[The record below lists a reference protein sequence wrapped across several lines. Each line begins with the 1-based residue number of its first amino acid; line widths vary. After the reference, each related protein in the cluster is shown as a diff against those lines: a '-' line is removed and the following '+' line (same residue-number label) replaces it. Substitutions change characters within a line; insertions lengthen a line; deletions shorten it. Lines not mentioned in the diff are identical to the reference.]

1 MRINA
6 HAHIFNLQT
15 VLTDEALAIM
25 VNRVRKLGVPD
36 YIADAVEAI
45 LQRQLD
51 HPEYLNEDELLAR
64 FVRAIADSS
73 AFGHAPELPL
83 DVRVL
88 SGDRSDLGVRAL
100 RATLNRISDA
110 VAADRGAGKSPWDV
124 FEALRVALQ
133 PDIPRVAGKL
143 LSHMGPDDAIVA
155 LMMDITTS
163 AEGERDRLNFGRQI
177 RGTQEAVLA
186 HPGRV
191 LPFVAVN
198 PLRSNHFELMRSAI
212 LEQGFLGVKLY
223 PSLGYQMTTAKMA
236 RVLDFC
242 REHDVP
248 ITIHTTTTGFN
259 RDNATAQFCNP
270 RHWKDLLVDDDPL
283 RVCFAHCGGWG
294 GFCGQDQ
301 DQSEWADRILAFMDR
316 HPGIYADLSYHV
328 DQMRDPA
335 AEAAYFDALRGLID
349 GGGRGERILFGTD
362 SWLLRLN
369 IDDAVYWSYFEE
381 HLGEERFAVI
391 ARDNPSA
398 FLGLPLDG
406 APARP
411 NVDRH
416 LTWLEERA
424 GEVGASPAEWVRNA
438 SDASWAVI
446 RRDTRWSLNN
456 AAHRVTFSYLRDQ
469 LPGTVRDSDFVDS
482 GPVRLRQL
490 EYFRRTA
497 GGPSD
502 RVLEGKTL
510 ELMAMAS
517 DFAEPEAEHDNRSVF
532 AALREVL
539 ADPDRTVAD
548 VGAAVDALY
557 LFTTE
562 LR

>member
-335 AEAAYFDALRGLID
+335 AEAAYFHRRRRLLELLRGAPGRGAVRRDRPGQPIGVPGAAAGRRTGPAERGSAPD
-349 GGGRGERILFGTD
+349 VAGGAGRRGGGVARRM
-362 SWLLRLN
+362 
-369 IDDAVYWSYFEE
+369 
-381 HLGEERFAVI
+381 GEERERRVVGGHPAGHPLV
-391 ARDNPSA
+391 AEQRCAPGDVQLSAGPASRD
-398 FLGLPLDG
+398 
-406 APARP
+406 RP
-411 NVDRH
+411 
-416 LTWLEERA
+416 
-424 GEVGASPAEWVRNA
+424 G
-438 SDASWAVI
+438 
-446 RRDTRWSLNN
+446 
-456 AAHRVTFSYLRDQ
+456 Q
-469 LPGTVRDSDFVDS
+469 
-482 GPVRLRQL
+482 
-490 EYFRRTA
+490 
-497 GGPSD
+497 
-502 RVLEGKTL
+502 
-510 ELMAMAS
+510 
-517 DFAEPEAEHDNRSVF
+517 
-532 AALREVL
+532 
-539 ADPDRTVAD
+539 
-548 VGAAVDALY
+548 
-557 LFTTE
+557 
-562 LR
+562 